1 MKGLIFYIFL
11 VIVTIN
17 AHPLKDINQAME
29 DTFVEFDLNT
39 YIENEENIQE
49 MTMDNFDN
57 NNEIEKDM
65 DIFNEKALEDELKSS
80 ETGSTFSPLIVIGM
94 VTGSVI
100 SLILVIGLIMV
111 TIKKYV
117 KIEKIKENKN
127 SETDDVPLESQEHV
141 VLMNMNE

>member
-1 MKGLIFYIFL
+1 
-11 VIVTIN
+11 
-17 AHPLKDINQAME
+17 
-29 DTFVEFDLNT
+29 
-39 YIENEENIQE
+39 
-49 MTMDNFDN
+49 MDDFDN
-57 NNEIEKDM
+57 NNEIGKDM

-127 SETDDVPLESQEHV
+127 SETDDVPLECQEPSPHV
-141 VLMNMNE
+141 LDL